1 MNTGAP
7 LRTPSGPGEVTPEW
21 LTETLK
27 LSRTIR
33 CERVTSGT
41 AEPLPQASGRVFRL
55 GVSYDAADARAPSSF
70 VIKFAAAAEAAVGL
84 DDTFAYKEMEAQF
97 YRDLALDAGLP
108 VPQLYYDFLDSESK
122 RSALLLQDVI
132 HGQTGDDAGRL
143 LGAGGARHITATGS
157 IPRPVVG
164 ESQTGASG
172 MAAPDVRSVQSCAPT
187 TRPCSTPE

>member
-1 MNTGAP
+1 MLHYEPHRVRARSRPNGSPRPLNCLAP
-7 LRTPSGPGEVTPEW
+7 FDVSE
-21 LTETLK
+21 
-27 LSRTIR
+27 S
-33 CERVTSGT
+33 
-41 AEPLPQASGRVFRL
+41 PQAQQSRCLRRPGGFFGWASHTTL
-55 GVSYDAADARAPSSF
+55 PTARAPSSF